1 MKNWILPAVAI
12 GALLFMRTKQSVKK
26 AIEKVSV
33 SLDKIKLGFPLKIT
47 LNVFNPTPVKTE
59 ITYITGDIRYKGN
72 KVANFSK
79 TETQIVLPGNN
90 KITIELRPSLE
101 ALALLKPN
109 PTAPKTISITWELG
123 TAFYNVTGEKSTT
136 L

>member
-33 SLDKIKLGFPLKIT
+33 TLDKIKLGFPLKIT
-47 LNVFNPTPVKTE
+47 LSIFNPTPVKTE
-59 ITYITGDIRYKGN
+59 ITYISGEIKYKGN
-72 KVANFSK
+72 KVASFSK
-79 TETQIVLPGNN
+79 TESQILQPGTN

-101 ALALLKPN
+101 AIALLKPN
-109 PTAPKTISITWELG
+109 PTAPKTITINWEVG
-123 TAFYNVTGEKSTT
+123 TAFYNVSGEKSTT